1 MEDRM
6 RFVPSRSR
14 TRWLL
19 VSGTVATCVAAVV
32 TGAISANANVGE
44 RPAPTRPAALA
55 PSFGPSDA
63 PEPDPNPDSGNDVA
77 PLGDVIRTGITVR
90 GGEVVLYGVPVRDMP
105 GISFGVMAGVDSGRG
120 NPTNRVM
127 ANEFQGSDRSPGF
140 HAVQGAMNVDG
151 GDFPTF
157 GYYAGPARKIA
168 SGRVTAKQAV
178 WSEDSS
184 IVIFWFDPADVS
196 AGFTAKNLTAF
207 DASGKRLPTGSNGVG
222 VG

>member
-6 RFVPSRSR
+6 RFIPSRSR

-19 VSGTVATCVAAVV
+19 ISGTAAVCIAAVATGAV
-32 TGAISANANVGE
+32 SANAGE
-44 RPAPTRPAALA
+44 RPSSPRPAAAA

-63 PEPDPNPDSGNDVA
+63 PAPDPNPDSGNDVA
-77 PLGDVIRTGITVR
+77 PLGDVIRTGISVK
-90 GGEVVLYGVPVRDMP
+90 GGEVVLYGVPVDGMP
-105 GISFGVMAGVDSGRG
+105 GITFGVMAGVAGPSG

-127 ANEFQGSDRSPGF
+127 ANEYEGSDKAPGF
-140 HAVQGAMNVDG
+140 HAVQGAMNVEG

-157 GYYAGPARKIA
+157 GYYAGPAAKIT
-168 SGRVTAKQAV
+168 SGEATAKQAV

-196 AGFTAKNLTAF
+196 GGFTAKNLKAF
-207 DASGKRLPTGSNGVG
+207 DASGTKLPTGNNGVG